1 MGFIG
6 GFLVTILIGIF
17 GVLVWIA
24 LALIVLAILFIFIPC
39 LIIAIIN
46 LVKGAK
52 NKWPKR
58 NVIPLVITGPI
69 SILFLL
75 AITIFLIAALVV
87 YITNPS
93 FASSSSSSAQIVST
107 INLLLMQ

>member
-6 GFLVTILIGIF
+6 AFLFTILIGVF

-46 LVKGAK
+46 LVKGIK
-52 NKWPKR
+52 NHWPKR
-58 NVIPLVITGPI
+58 NIIPLAITGPI

-87 YITNPS
+87 NITNPS
-93 FASSSSSSAQIVST
+93 FGSSSSSSAQIA
-107 INLLLMQ
+107 LLYFL

>member
-6 GFLVTILIGIF
+6 AAFFTILVGIF
-17 GVLVWIA
+17 GILVWIA
-24 LALIVLAILFIFIPC
+24 IFIIFCAIVFIFIPC

-69 SILFLL
+69 SIFFLL

-93 FASSSSSSAQIVST
+93 FGTSSSSSAQIA
-107 INLLLMQ
+107 LLYFM

>member
-6 GFLVTILIGIF
+6 AFLFTILIGVF

-39 LIIAIIN
+39 LIIAIVN
-46 LVKGAK
+46 LVKGIK
-52 NKWPKR
+52 NHWPKR
-58 NVIPLVITGPI
+58 NIIPLAITGPI

-75 AITIFLIAALVV
+75 AITIFFIAALVV
-87 YITNPS
+87 NITNPS
-93 FASSSSSSAQIVST
+93 FGSSSSSSAQVA
-107 INLLLMQ
+107 LLCLL

>member
-1 MGFIG
+1 MAFIG
-6 GFLVTILIGIF
+6 AFFVTILIGIF
-17 GVLVWIA
+17 GIFIWIA
-24 LALIVLAILFIFIPC
+24 VALIVLAILFIFIPC

-46 LVKGAK
+46 LVKGVK

-58 NVIPLVITGPI
+58 NIIPLVITGPI

-93 FASSSSSSAQIVST
+93 FATSSSSSTQTA
-107 INLLLMQ
+107 LLYFM

>member
-1 MGFIG
+1 MAFIG
-6 GFLVTILIGIF
+6 AFFVTILIGIF

-24 LALIVLAILFIFIPC
+24 IAIIALAILFIFIPC

-58 NVIPLVITGPI
+58 NVIPLIITGPI
-69 SILFLL
+69 SILFLI
-75 AITIFLIAALVV
+75 AITIFLIAALIV
-87 YITNPS
+87 YISTPS
-93 FASSSSSSAQIVST
+93 FGSSSSSSAQIA
-107 INLLLMQ
+107 LLYFM